1 MFENIQTV
9 IARFLDIDHVLSM
22 CVQIPKQETLKTA
35 EANINNIIYL
45 KHILELVDPLR
56 NALSNCENRLM
67 KHFYKVVLLIKWI
80 CCNCFILLALSEL
93 INKSNILIH
102 VKRFWYIF
110 SLVLLI
116 HCTHV
121 HTILSRC
128 NISYYEFSTFKNKLS
143 LQTCYAFSH

>member
-1 MFENIQTV
+1 MFDNIQTV

-67 KHFYKVVLLIKWI
+67 KHFYKVLMD
-80 CCNCFILLALSEL
+80 ILT
-93 INKSNILIH
+93 ID
-102 VKRFWYIF
+102 RF
-110 SLVLLI
+110 V
-116 HCTHV
+116 
-121 HTILSRC
+121 
-128 NISYYEFSTFKNKLS
+128 
-143 LQTCYAFSH
+143 